1 MAMTETR
8 PETADPITTPATN
21 PSQPASPRAQGG
33 LLGVFGTG
41 DHLVLGRLWIGAS
54 IVFLL
59 VSGVAG
65 ALLGVERFDTTHYDV
80 LDGKNYAQTLSLHGV
95 SGVFLFLLPALLGVA
110 TIVVPRQV
118 GAATIAFPR
127 AAAAA
132 FWAYL
137 IGGGMVVTAYLING
151 GPFGGNDK
159 GVDLFLASL
168 ALVVVALGLA
178 AVCIGTTV
186 LAMRAPGVSL
196 DRTPGFAWSM
206 LVAVAIWIETLGV
219 LFGLLVLLYV
229 DHRYRVFSV
238 GSNFQIDA
246 WLRWTMTQPTVYAAG
261 IPVLGFVV
269 DVVPVLARTRQRHHG
284 VVIGAI
290 GLFGAASFGAWTFA
304 QFGGAETTQFVPEL
318 TKQFLYIAAAFAALL
333 PLLVIAGAVADTL
346 RRGSIRIASPL
357 LFAIS
362 GLLMVVGGVAA
373 GAVRVV
379 TPVVLVGTTADASV
393 AHYVLGAATIAVIG
407 AVHYWWPQIVTRP
420 MKEGLGLLTAGLL
433 LLGTIAL
440 SLPDLISGL
449 LDEPR
454 GSLLTQPPRDGV
466 EALNVVSFIGG
477 ALLVLGV
484 LVFIINL
491 ASSLAGS
498 STDRATDPWDGFTL
512 EWADDP
518 RSVKVESAAPLL
530 DAREGQLPAEGGS

>member
-8 PETADPITTPATN
+8 PEESQDAPTPAATT
-21 PSQPASPRAQGG
+21 SRPAPPNAQGG
-33 LLGVFGTG
+33 LLGIFGTG

-65 ALLGVERFDTTHYDV
+65 AMLGVERFDTTHYNM

-95 SGVFLFLLPALLGVA
+95 SAVFLFLLPALLGLA

-118 GAATIAFPR
+118 GAVTIAFPR

-186 LAMRAPGVSL
+186 IAMRAPGMTL

-206 LVAVAIWIETLGV
+206 LVAVAIWIETLAV

-246 WLRWTMTQPTVYAAG
+246 WLRWTITQPTVYAAA
-261 IPVLGFVV
+261 IPALGLVV
-269 DVVPVLARTRQRHHG
+269 DVVPVLSRTRLRHHG

-304 QFGGAETTQFVPEL
+304 QFGGAETTQFAPDL
-318 TKQFLYIAAAFAALL
+318 TKQFLYIAVAFAALL

-357 LFAIS
+357 LFAIAA
-362 GLLMVVGGVAA
+362 LLMLLAGVAA

-379 TPVVLVGTTADASV
+379 TPLDLVGTTADSSV
-393 AHYVLGAATIAVIG
+393 AHYVLGAATIAVLG
-407 AVHYWWPQIVTRP
+407 AVHYWWPLIVTRP
-420 MKEGLGLLTAGLL
+420 MKEGLGLVTAGLL

-454 GSLLTQPPRDGV
+454 GSLLTQAPRDGV
-466 EALNVVSFIGG
+466 EALNAVSFIGG

-484 LVFIINL
+484 LVFVVNL
-491 ASSLAGS
+491 ASSLAGRGS
-498 STDRATDPWDGFTL
+498 DTEIDPWDGFTL
-512 EWADDP
+512 EWAEDP
-518 RSVKVESAAPLL
+518 RAVNVGSAAPLL
-530 DAREGQLPAEGGS
+530 DAREGAPEGAPS